1 MKKKSKIIFIVS
13 IVTILAVTA
22 VIFLSRSSDEIEVTA
37 ENVKYGPLRSI
48 VSASGNILPHMAI
61 NISANIMGEIKKI
74 AVDDG
79 DRVEKG
85 DLLIVIDSEL
95 YQAALKREE
104 ASMASAD
111 AELALATANYQR
123 ARRIY
128 QEEPPESGKSLIS
141 QEEYEQLLAEY
152 RVAQSSSNRVKAQ
165 VESAMANL
173 EKTSIYSSID
183 GIVTS
188 LNVEE
193 GEVAVTGTMNNP
205 GTVLM
210 TISDLTRMQAEIK
223 VDETDIVEVQIGQEA
238 EVTIDAYPDTVFQ
251 GVVSEIGNSPII
263 SSLGVGG
270 DEAVDFKVVIDLI
283 DPPDNLKPGLSTTAD
298 IITDTRD
305 SALFIP
311 IQALTMRIIEITD
324 GNMDEQPESK
334 EKIEKE
340 GVFVVADGKAIFTPI
355 KTGISDGMN
364 IEVVSGL
371 EEDNRVI
378 TGSFK
383 TIRTLE
389 DSSSVKT
396 VDHLRSNGE
405 RGS

>member
-1 MKKKSKIIFIVS
+1 MKKKSKVIFIVS
-13 IVTILAVTA
+13 IVTIVAVTA
-22 VIFLSRSSDEIEVTA
+22 VIFLTRSSDEIEVTA
-37 ENVKYGPLRSI
+37 ENVKHGPLRSI
-48 VSASGNILPHMAI
+48 VSASGNILPHKAI
-61 NISANIMGEIKKI
+61 NISSNIMGEIKKI
-74 AVDDG
+74 PVEEG
-79 DRVEKG
+79 DRVEMG
-85 DLLIVIDSEL
+85 DLLIVIDPEL

-104 ASMASAD
+104 AALTSAD
-111 AELALATANYQR
+111 AELALAEANYQR

-128 QEEPPESGKSLIS
+128 QEEPSESGETLIS
-141 QEEYEQLLAEY
+141 QEEYERLLAEY
-152 RVAQSSSNRVKAQ
+152 RVAQSSCNRAKAQ
-165 VESAMANL
+165 VESASANL

-223 VDETDIVEVQIGQEA
+223 VDETDIVEVEIGQEA
-238 EVTIDAYPDTVFQ
+238 EVTIDAYPDTIFQ

-263 SSLGVGG
+263 SSLGAGG
-270 DEAVDFKVVIDLI
+270 DEAVDFKVVIDLH

-305 SALFIP
+305 NALFIP
-311 IQALTMRIIEITD
+311 IQALTMRAIPKTD
-324 GNMDEQPESK
+324 GNEDKQSETK

-340 GVFVVADGKAIFTPI
+340 GVFVVTDGKAIFTPVI
-355 KTGISDGMN
+355 TGISDGMN

-383 TIRTLE
+383 TIRTLK

-396 VDHLRSNGE
+396 VEHLQSEG
-405 RGS
+405 